1 MSRSGFLESEVLR
14 MDGLPDISRLNTV
27 RNLLAGLT
35 TAAICGTGAA
45 LLVIRH
51 GAQNAESQ
59 AESVTVAIESS
70 ESAED
75 VVYLGQLPDRL
86 RTLSTAEATRAVFR
100 PAGLSQ
106 TVQEPGV
113 ASEPSA
119 VSADEPIE
127 TQLFNPIET
136 APAAGGP
143 AAQAADD
150 AVVQFEISE
159 QTETGTAEG
168 VAVGREATVHLQQAP
183 ATVSIPVNVTVNNGE
198 LLGQLESLKRQVEQ
212 LTRRLEASEAALA
225 EARAAAASASTA
237 VAVPP
242 TVQSKTVVAPSAPPA
257 PPVPVLRPSRP
268 RIQRP
273 PQPAGPVQIEYFSAS
288 GLAEERPRQP
298 SVPEPVPSSPPPAV
312 PEIAEPQAA
321 VSVES
326 VPDSATPLISDAPVL
341 PELTPD
347 TAGSATG
354 AEEPVEQA
362 VPVVPAE
369 PVPPQTG
376 LPRSSVPTASV
387 VTAASL
393 VAAPALVPGV
403 PARTVAATRPAATDN
418 APELQFENWR
428 DPGVPQQVPA
438 WGGTV
443 TRSPAAPQSLV
454 KRTVT
459 NVREGVEETL
469 DRLPTP
475 DLRAPEWMRSMFRR
489 TTKSAG
495 RSSGTGSGSGTGA
508 AAVVRDRGVIVRPA
522 SHLQP
527 GPPRQ
532 GTGGAAA
539 QQPSQRAGVR

>member
-1 MSRSGFLESEVLR
+1 MLR
-14 MDGLPDISRLNTV
+14 MDGLNDISRLNTV

-45 LLVIRH
+45 LLVVRH

-86 RTLSTAEATRAVFR
+86 RSLSTAEATRAVFR

-127 TQLFNPIET
+127 TQLFDPIET
-136 APAAGGP
+136 PQAANVP

-159 QTETGTAEG
+159 QTDTGTAEG
-168 VAVGREATVHLQQAP
+168 VAVGREATVHLQAP
-183 ATVSIPVNVTVNNGE
+183 ATVSIPVSVTVNNGE

-225 EARAAAASASTA
+225 QARAAAASASTA
-237 VAVPP
+237 VAVAPP
-242 TVQSKTVVAPSAPPA
+242 VQSKTVVAPSAPPA

-341 PELTPD
+341 PELAPD
-347 TAGSATG
+347 TVGSATG

-362 VPVVPAE
+362 VPVLPAE

-387 VTAASL
+387 VTAASV

-403 PARTVAATRPAATDN
+403 PARTVSATRPAATDN
-418 APELQFENWR
+418 APELQYENWR

-443 TRSPAAPQSLV
+443 TRSPAASQSLV
-454 KRTVT
+454 KRAVT

-489 TTKSAG
+489 ATKSAG
-495 RSSGTGSGSGTGA
+495 RSSGTGSGSGSGTAAA

-532 GTGGAAA
+532 GTVGAAA